1 MPWHSFRIASYFNK
15 ISYNQGKNSPRTLES
30 NSKDPKNRLH
40 IPIIYQE
47 INISKSGWHPAKKH
61 HGRWLDDQVPN
72 FYGKPCPSRAT
83 NECHLHSRSSPGAI
97 RQHPGW
103 SRRGA
108 RTELFK
114 KQWTFLYP
122 ICSMVLVYLPTK
134 LGDLCK
140 AHVGKYSST
149 MEHMGI
155 FCWEMGL
162 SNFHLMVFLLRKRSY
177 LWAIVY
183 GKFPCCGETV

>member
-1 MPWHSFRIASYFNK
+1 MADI
-15 ISYNQGKNSPRTLES
+15 L
-30 NSKDPKNRLH
+30 L
-40 IPIIYQE
+40 
-47 INISKSGWHPAKKH
+47 KKH

-155 FCWEMGL
+155 FCWEW
-162 SNFHLMVFLLRKRSY
+162 V
-177 LWAIVY
+177 WAILISWFFAAKKELFMSNRRWQVSMLWGNCFNIKSISQSDLKLAEDVHHFFQLPSTKSWNGLTHLGMKECNTY
-183 GKFPCCGETV
+183 KVHHR